1 MPTEAQLHVTGSARL
16 AMVLAATGGFVDAF
30 IYVRVTPVF
39 VANMSGNL
47 IRLGIAS
54 GGKNWISAAASAV
67 ALAGFLVGVFIS
79 TTYLDVRL
87 RAGRRPVPTTLL
99 MVEAALLVVVAVTV
113 TAAGARYS
121 SSIHGIDYIVVVFGS
136 VSMGMQA
143 VGLRRVGEVAVST
156 TYGTGAV
163 VRIGEKLALAL
174 RRSARPGDHRRR
186 VTITVLGG
194 VLVSYVAGASLAA
207 ALQSYR
213 DLVFL
218 PPLVLMAAACSSHR
232 PAQRLSGHSSGHQ
245 AHGSVPA
252 ER

>member
-1 MPTEAQLHVTGSARL
+1 MPTEAQLHVAGSARL

-30 IYVRVTPVF
+30 IYVRVAPVF

-47 IRLGIAS
+47 VRLGIAS
-54 GGKNWISAAASAV
+54 GGDNWAAAAASAV
-67 ALAGFLVGVFIS
+67 ALAGFLSGVFIS

-99 MVEAALLVVVAVTV
+99 IVEAALLVVVAAIV
-113 TAAGARYS
+113 TAADVRYS
-121 SSIHGIDYIVVVFGS
+121 SSIHGIVYLVVVVGA

-174 RRSARPGDHRRR
+174 RRTARPGDHRRR
-186 VTITVLGG
+186 VTIAVLGG
-194 VLVSYVAGASLAA
+194 VLVSYVAGASLAS
-207 ALQSYR
+207 ALHSHR
-213 DLVFL
+213 ALLFL
-218 PPLVLMAAACSSHR
+218 PPLVLVAAAWSSYR
-232 PAQRLSGHSSGHQ
+232 SAQRSGHSSGHST
-245 AHGSVPA
+245 HGSVPA